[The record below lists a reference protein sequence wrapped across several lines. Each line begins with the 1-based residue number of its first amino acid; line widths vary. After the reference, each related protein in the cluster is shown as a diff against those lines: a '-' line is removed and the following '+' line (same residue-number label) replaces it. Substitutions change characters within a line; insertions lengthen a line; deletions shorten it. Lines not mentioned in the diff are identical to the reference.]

1 MTISIWGKGCLPER
15 LACIVGESY
24 KERSCIYHT
33 YSNPLLLFSIILCCT
48 FLSDVFGTQEWNTS
62 PTLLLWSTIV
72 SQDIM
77 EQPICR
83 KSPLRSVPL
92 VLLGLLY
99 TTTLSMLG
107 NIVILLGGGAVK
119 YAYFSV
125 FHFVVCGCFVSVLL
139 AEKRPFIAHF
149 EKCLCDQHIFGCFA
163 PFFFFFCQWEE
174 LFLLVTN

>member
-48 FLSDVFGTQEWNTS
+48 FLSDVFGMQEWNTS

-107 NIVILLGGGAVK
+107 NIVILLGGGSRQICILFC
-119 YAYFSV
+119 FSFCCLRV
-125 FHFVVCGCFVSVLL
+125 FCERASCRKKTIYSALWEMSLWSTYIWMFC
-139 AEKRPFIAHF
+139 
-149 EKCLCDQHIFGCFA
+149 
-163 PFFFFFCQWEE
+163 PFFLFFLSMGGTIFAC
-174 LFLLVTN
+174 N